1 MVKMLGPSC
10 RVQVSLYLPEPI
22 ATVVQALRARF
33 DPRSAQIIRPHITA
47 LYESELTEAAP
58 GIDFLADCASMRQ
71 TFQVE
76 LSEPRVWNNGPSDG
90 IYVGVDDVDEG
101 ISSLR
106 NHFLMRGLV
115 RELSPGYVPHVAR
128 VHAGRVDPTSAI
140 RAWNSLESRGSL
152 GECAIGG
159 MSLIQESDG
168 AWDDLASFS
177 FQPEDQD

>member
-1 MVKMLGPSC
+1 MVAMLGPSR
-10 RVQVSLYLPEPI
+10 RVQVSLFLPDPV

-33 DPRSAQIIRPHITA
+33 DSGSAQIIRPHITA
-47 LYESELTEAAP
+47 LYESELSEAAP
-58 GIDFLADCASMRQ
+58 GIEVVLADCASMRQ

-76 LSEPRVWNNGPSDG
+76 LSEPRLWNNGPSDG

-106 NHFLMRGLV
+106 DHFLMRGLV
-115 RELSPGYVPHVAR
+115 RELSPDYVPHVTL

-140 RAWNSLESRGSL
+140 RAWKSLETLGSL
-152 GECAIGG
+152 GRCAIGG

-177 FQPEDQD
+177 FPDGG